1 MDDFQNLLNEELKD
15 PQFKQE
21 RENIFL
27 DIEQVHPNDPDY
39 KLMQE
44 ARVSSEASYTI
55 EEVEKML
62 NLHYIQEK
70 KSKKTNPLS

>member
-1 MDDFQNLLNEELKD
+1 MKNIKQRAKYDDFELED
-15 PQFKQE
+15 
-21 RENIFL
+21 IFL
-27 DIEQVHPNDPDY
+27 DIEPVHPNDPDY

-44 ARVSSEASYTI
+44 ARASSEASYTI

-62 NLHYIQEK
+62 NLHYIQEE